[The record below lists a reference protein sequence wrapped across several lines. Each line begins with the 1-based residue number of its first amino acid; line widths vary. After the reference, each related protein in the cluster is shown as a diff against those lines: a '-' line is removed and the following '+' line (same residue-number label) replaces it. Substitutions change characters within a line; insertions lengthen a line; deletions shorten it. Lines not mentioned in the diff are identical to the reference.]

1 MSIFYPVKL
10 LADWLTYNVF
20 NIAPQTLL
28 ADAVNFFIY
37 DTIKIFILLA
47 VIIFCVSIVR
57 SYLPPE
63 KIRAILSHKSKYT
76 GNVIASLLGIITPFC
91 SCSAIPLFLGFIQA
105 GVPLGTTFSF
115 LVASPMIN
123 EVALVLLL
131 GMFGWKIALMYII
144 SGLIISI
151 LSGIVIGKMK
161 VGSLVEPFVYQN
173 TINGNVN

>member
-76 GNVIASLLGIITPFC
+76 GNVIASLLGIITPV
-91 SCSAIPLFLGFIQA
+91 LFLFRYSIVFGF
-105 GVPLGTTFSF
+105 
-115 LVASPMIN
+115 
-123 EVALVLLL
+123 
-131 GMFGWKIALMYII
+131 Y
-144 SGLIISI
+144 
-151 LSGIVIGKMK
+151 
-161 VGSLVEPFVYQN
+161 
-173 TINGNVN
+173 

>member
-76 GNVIASLLGIITPFC
+76 GNVIASLLGIITPV
-91 SCSAIPLFLGFIQA
+91 LFLFRYSIVFGFYSSRRST
-105 GVPLGTTFSF
+105 GNHFFFSSGFTNDKRSGFSF
-115 LVASPMIN
+115 TSRNVWLENCS
-123 EVALVLLL
+123 
-131 GMFGWKIALMYII
+131 Y
-144 SGLIISI
+144 
-151 LSGIVIGKMK
+151 
-161 VGSLVEPFVYQN
+161 VYHKRTYHFYSFRN
-173 TINGNVN
+173 SYR